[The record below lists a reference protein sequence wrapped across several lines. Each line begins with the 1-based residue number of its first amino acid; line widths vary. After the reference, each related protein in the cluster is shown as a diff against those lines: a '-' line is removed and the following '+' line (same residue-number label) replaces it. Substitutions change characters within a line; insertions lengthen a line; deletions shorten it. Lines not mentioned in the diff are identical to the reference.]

1 MTLASTH
8 SPLEREFLAELRAA
22 ARSRRRLPDFFI
34 VGHAKCGTTAMHEM
48 LGAHPQIFLPANK
61 ETQFLARDPGD
72 RVAAGKRRP
81 TTRPLTLAAYLSLFE
96 QAGAEQRAGEAST
109 GYLRTPAS
117 AARIAALRPDAR
129 IIAMFRDPASFLRS
143 FHLQLLQV
151 NIETERD
158 FARAISLESDRR
170 LGLHVPRDCPWP
182 QALYYAE
189 HVRYVEQLSSYHE
202 LFGHERVLALIYDD
216 FRRDN
221 ATVLR
226 EVLRFLEVDDSVEI
240 EQTEAN
246 PTVRVRSRRAE
257 ELLEAVTV
265 GHGPVSRTAKTV
277 VKAILPAG
285 RRRDALASLKRQITA
300 PPPPVDEQFMT
311 ELRRRFKPEVTAFS
325 DYLKRDLVG
334 LWGYDGLE

>member
-1 MTLASTH
+1 
-8 SPLEREFLAELRAA
+8 
-22 ARSRRRLPDFFI
+22 
-34 VGHAKCGTTAMHEM
+34 MHEM
-48 LGAHPQIFLPANK
+48 LGVHPQIFLPANK

-72 RVAAGKRRP
+72 RVAEGKRRP
-81 TTRPLTLAAYLSLFE
+81 TTRPLTLPAYLSLFE
-96 QAGAEQRAGEAST
+96 AAGAEQRAGEAST
-109 GYLRTPAS
+109 GYLRTASS

-158 FARAISLESDRR
+158 FARAMSLESDRR
-170 LGLHVPRDCPWP
+170 RGVHVPRDCAWP
-182 QALYYAE
+182 QALYYSE
-189 HVRYVEQLSSYHE
+189 HVRYVEQLSAYHE
-202 LFGHERVLALIYDD
+202 LFGRERVLVLIYDD

-221 ATVLR
+221 AKVLR
-226 EVLRFLEVDDSVEI
+226 EVLRFLEVDDSLEI

-285 RRRDALASLKRQITA
+285 RRRDALASLKRQMTA
-300 PPPPVDEQFMT
+300 PPPPADEQFMNRVET
-311 ELRRRFKPEVTAFS
+311 PLQARGDSIQRVPES
-325 DYLKRDLVG
+325 GPREPVG
-334 LWGYDGLE
+334 I